1 MSLMRDIIWGS
12 RPVTSRLE
20 FKYAMLRGEF
30 AIIIMM
36 VVVFYI
42 CLDMVNEVY
51 VFLSWYFIMILTS
64 ATAMIF
70 NRRQRYTLSNVIILS
85 TLNFLIY
92 IFADVDHPNGGV
104 YFYLITTSMAGLV
117 LISYYNLKTGLF
129 FAFLPIALGFI
140 AFFWNLNLIPPP
152 VYEENMVSVNFLSNF
167 SIALLA
173 SVFMLQFLLNRNKE
187 SEDSLVC
194 QNQLLEKANKELDH
208 FVYSVSHDLR
218 APLSSILGLTNV
230 YHLAIDDKEKTAFVK
245 MIHERAHALDKFIRE
260 VLDYSRN
267 ARVELNLQP
276 VNVYS
281 VVKEVLHGMLY
292 LNGVEDVTI
301 ENRVDPTLT
310 VATDQERI
318 KVVLNNLL
326 GNAIHYRDPGK
337 MTSSIVIE
345 SSVSEGNWV
354 IAIKDNGIGIKQEHL
369 ARIFEMFYKA
379 HDRAHGTGL
388 GLYIVKETLQRLN
401 GDIKVESEYG
411 IGTTFVVTLAAGVDQ
426 PQNPQQ
432 ENFTGQVLKTGDESS
447 A

>member
-1 MSLMRDIIWGS
+1 
-12 RPVTSRLE
+12 
-20 FKYAMLRGEF
+20 MLRGEF

-36 VVVFYI
+36 VGVFYI
-42 CLDMVNEVY
+42 CLDIVNEVY
-51 VFLSWYFIMILTS
+51 VFLPWYFIMILTS
-64 ATAMIF
+64 ATAVIF
-70 NRRQRYTLSNVIILS
+70 NRHQRYTLSNVIILS
-85 TLNFLIY
+85 TLNLLIY
-92 IFADVDHPNGGV
+92 IFADADHPNGGV

-117 LISYYNLKTGLF
+117 LISYYNLKAGLF

-152 VYEENMVSVNFLSNF
+152 VYEENMISFNFLSNF

-230 YHLAIDDKEKTAFVK
+230 YHLAIDDKEKTAYVK

-301 ENRVDPTLT
+301 ENRVEPTLT

-318 KVVLNNLL
+318 KVVLSNLI

-345 SSVSEGNWV
+345 SSVREGNWV

-426 PQNPQQ
+426 PQDLQQ
-432 ENFTGQVLKTGDESS
+432 EIFTGQVLKTGDESS